1 MDMTISIH
9 KDRVITSLYEKTM
22 NLYFY
27 IPPQSTH
34 PPGVLTGLVSGNILR
49 IHSLCIKQDNI
60 DRHMKKFY
68 ARLLVRGYQRDLL
81 IPAFSKGITGAR
93 AFIKRISVQQCVS
106 EQDKDTQGRVFFCLT
121 YHPRDP
127 TSKSIQRQ

>member
-1 MDMTISIH
+1 MDMMISI
-9 KDRVITSLYEKTM
+9 REYWIITSLYEKTI
-22 NLYFY
+22 NLYLY

-93 AFIKRISVQQCVS
+93 AFVKCGSVQLCVS
-106 EQDKDTQGRVFFCLT
+106 GSSREEIGRASCRERV
-121 YHPRDP
+121 
-127 TSKSIQRQ
+127 